1 MQTKTKAPRK
11 SSASIDCPHCGQSAP
26 VRTSR
31 QVTRLYRELYH
42 QCSNIDCGHTFASA
56 LSITHTISQSACP
69 DHSVDLPV
77 APPRQRAGND
87 NDRVTGTVGGAGEP
101 PSPANT

>member
-1 MQTKTKAPRK
+1 MHPKTKAPRK

-42 QCSNIDCGHTFASA
+42 QCSNLDCGHTFASA

-77 APPRQRAGND
+77 APIRQRAGND
-87 NDRVTGTVGGAGEP
+87 NDRIIRPRAAKGDHP
-101 PSPANT
+101 RPANT

>member
-1 MQTKTKAPRK
+1 MHPKTKAPRK

-42 QCSNIDCGHTFASA
+42 QCSNLDCGHTFASA

-69 DHSVDLPV
+69 DHSVELPV
-77 APPRQRAGND
+77 
-87 NDRVTGTVGGAGEP
+87 
-101 PSPANT
+101 